1 MQLFTRPTAAFAGEA
16 QADIQ
21 ASLDQLEQAL
31 KHTLVVL
38 APDRAAGRGPA
49 LGKRQASQIIDE
61 ALQKNTQA
69 HIEALGRA
77 GLSESVVAL
86 LQSWVETTVDARVL
100 QRELELKQPRVAD
113 DHVSMHAPA
122 SPVEDPTSPLSATAL
137 GRALGGLSDET
148 VRQRER
154 SGELFSILR
163 PGRKRGRE
171 YPAFQAWPGM
181 AGEPL
186 ARILAALRPVSSTEA
201 YGFFTSP
208 TELLGGL
215 TPIEATVGQLTSAR
229 QLDAETIKLLQA
241 DPQKRLAIVVKAAE
255 AFSALAAA

>member
-1 MQLFTRPTAAFAGEA
+1 MQPFTTPTAAFAAEP

-21 ASLDQLEQAL
+21 ASLDQLRQAVT
-31 KHTLVVL
+31 HTLVVL
-38 APDRAAGRGPA
+38 APERAAGGRPR

-100 QRELELKQPRVAD
+100 QRELELKQPGVGAAPVAL
-113 DHVSMHAPA
+113 HAPA
-122 SPVEDPTSPLSATAL
+122 SAVEDPTSPLSAAAL

-154 SGELFSILR
+154 AGELFSILR

-171 YPAFQAWPGM
+171 YPAFQAWPGI

-186 ARILAALRPVSSTEA
+186 ARILGALRPVSGTEA

-215 TPIEATVGQLTSAR
+215 TPVEATIGQLTSAR
-229 QLDAETIKLLQA
+229 QLDEEAIELLDA
-241 DPQKRLAIVVKAAE
+241 DPQQRLAVVVKAAE
-255 AFSALAAA
+255 AFSALAGA